1 MKVCYI
7 PPKTTKLKKRV
18 IKLYSNPITILL
30 LMLSSYCDPELTI
43 IMLVCLILAIM
54 AAGQQVWL
62 GYKSKADREREKWD
76 NLLERHERN
85 KKIQKYIEETTPKS
99 CKNVDV
105 KNLI

>member
-1 MKVCYI
+1 MKICYI
-7 PPKTTKLKKRV
+7 PPKTTKKKRV
-18 IKLYSNPITILL
+18 IKLYSNPITSLL

-43 IMLVCLILAIM
+43 IMLVCLMLAII

-62 GYKSKADREREKWD
+62 GHKSKEAREREKWD